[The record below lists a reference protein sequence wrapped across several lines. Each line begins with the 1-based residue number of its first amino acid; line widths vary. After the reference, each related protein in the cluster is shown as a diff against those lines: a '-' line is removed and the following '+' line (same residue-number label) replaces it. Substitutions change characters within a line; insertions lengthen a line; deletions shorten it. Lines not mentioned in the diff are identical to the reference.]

1 MKLESVTIENY
12 RAIERLRLPLD
23 PSLTV
28 LHGGNTCGKTSVLSA
43 IAVGLGVIP
52 DLLPG
57 VSGIDFLQT
66 DLRMGEGF
74 VQVDITLA
82 DGLSW
87 KRERFLDENLEVSET
102 KAHGLDALKET
113 LSEVIADGDANRP
126 FELPIVAFYDTD
138 RAVLDIP
145 KGWRGYGGEIPP
157 HALRMSRRDDSVV
170 VERRKPFRFEA
181 LRGALTARAKYGQ
194 LLQWF
199 RAMEDEELREQRKR
213 RDFDYRKED
222 LSAVRSAVAS
232 MLDGVSEPHIE
243 VRPPRF
249 LVSVKIEKGRVET
262 LTLDQLSDGQRAVLT
277 LAADLAWRM
286 AQGNPHLEDPLASEA
301 IVLIDEV
308 ELHLHPSWQQRVLD
322 DLRRTFPNTQFIV
335 STHSPQVLTTVAPQ
349 HIVELA
355 REDGRIVAGSV
366 AGWTYG
372 AEAGDVLSVVMGVDE
387 RPDNTFTEK
396 LERYRR
402 LISYDKGEAEEAL
415 VLRRE
420 LNEMSADDP
429 ALDRADIEIRR
440 RKLFRQTG
448 KSS

>member
-1 MKLESVTIENY
+1 MKLKAVEIDNY
-12 RAIERLRLPLD
+12 RAIEHLRLPLD
-23 PSLTV
+23 PALTV
-28 LHGGNTCGKTSVLSA
+28 LHGDNTCGKTSVLSA

-52 DLLPG
+52 ERLLG
-57 VSGIDFLQT
+57 SSGIDFLNT
-66 DLRMGEGF
+66 DVREGESFG
-74 VQVDITLA
+74 QVDLTA
-82 DGLSW
+82 VGGLSW
-87 KRERFLDENLEVSET
+87 KLERFFNEDLEAFET
-102 KAHGLDALKET
+102 KTHGLEALKEK
-113 LSEVIADGDANRP
+113 LFEVVAADRAV
-126 FELPIVAFYDTD
+126 ELPIVALYDTD

-145 KGWRGYGGEIPP
+145 EGWRHSDGDIPP
-157 HALRMSRRDDSVV
+157 FAVRMVVHGPEPVV
-170 VERRKPFRFEA
+170 VEQRRPPRYAA
-181 LRGALTARAKYGQ
+181 LEGALSARAKYGQ

-199 RAMEDEELREQRKR
+199 RAKEDEELREQRKR
-213 RDFDYRKED
+213 RDFDYRKRD
-222 LSAVRSAVAS
+222 LSAVRSAISS

-249 LVSVKIEKGRVET
+249 LVSVKVEKGRVET
-262 LTLDQLSDGQRAVLT
+262 LTLDQLSDGQRAVLA

-286 AQGNPHLEDPLASEA
+286 AQGNPDLENPLASEA

-308 ELHLHPSWQQRVLD
+308 ELHLHPSWQQRILI
-322 DLRRTFPNTQFIV
+322 DLQRTFPNAQFIV
-335 STHSPQVLTTVAPQ
+335 STHSPQVLTTIRPE
-349 HIVELA
+349 HIIELA

-396 LERYRR
+396 LARYRR
-402 LISYDKGEAEEAL
+402 LISYDKGESEEAL

-440 RKLFRQTG
+440 RKLFHQTG
-448 KSS
+448 TST